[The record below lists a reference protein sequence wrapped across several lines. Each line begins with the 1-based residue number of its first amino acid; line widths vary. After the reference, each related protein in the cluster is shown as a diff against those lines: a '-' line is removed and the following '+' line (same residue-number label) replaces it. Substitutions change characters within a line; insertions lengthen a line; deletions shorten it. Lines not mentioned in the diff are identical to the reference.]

1 MPVHA
6 FCSPQKGSRFTL
18 GRSPGLEG
26 GASSAPGRF
35 TFPSRAAEWL
45 IEATRLHLQWR
56 NRAGLAPD
64 FPVRPVVGT

>member
-26 GASSAPGRF
+26 AGGIAASRF
-35 TFPSRAAEWL
+35 TFPSREAEWS
-45 IEATRLHLQWR
+45 IEATRLHSQWR

-64 FPVRPVVGT
+64 FPVRPLVGT